1 MEFRDRQGLWSV
13 QDLITE
19 LLRKKPNIDSLPF
32 LSFPTG
38 SAFISLPSKLKVQE
52 ALQMNLPGASMS
64 VTAVTAV
71 SRNL

>member
-19 LLRKKPNIDSLPF
+19 LVRKKPNIDSLPL

-52 ALQMNLPGASMS
+52 ALQMNLPGTS
-64 VTAVTAV
+64 VSVTAV

>member
-19 LLRKKPNIDSLPF
+19 LVRKKPNIDSLPL
-32 LSFPTG
+32 LSFPIG

-52 ALQMNLPGASMS
+52 ALQMNLPGASVS
-64 VTAVTAV
+64 LTAV